1 MRLSV
6 ILVAAALT
14 YPAAAAD
21 DSVQATV
28 FGGGTH
34 LSDHAGNHAVVGGGV
49 GVRASRFLILGE
61 FAYIPAPNLFVANSG
76 FGLSADVSGQ
86 VIDFNG
92 GFHIDLTKKSRIVPY
107 IAAGVGA
114 GHASVTATLHT
125 LTSGGQVFSTNATA
139 FEANG
144 GFGVRLYA
152 GKRWGIE
159 PELKVIRY

>member
-1 MRLSV
+1 MRLSA

-14 YPAAAAD
+14 YPAAAD

-34 LSDHAGNHAVVGGGV
+34 LSDHAGNHAVAGGSV

-61 FAYIPAPNLFVANSG
+61 FAYIPAPNLFLANSG

-92 GFHIDLTKKSRIVPY
+92 GFHNSAP
-107 IAAGVGA
+107 
-114 GHASVTATLHT
+114 
-125 LTSGGQVFSTNATA
+125 
-139 FEANG
+139 
-144 GFGVRLYA
+144 
-152 GKRWGIE
+152 
-159 PELKVIRY
+159 IRSP